1 MDNRDGL
8 ENQLYKAD
16 WLKEVLQTGRIG
28 MWIVEVDNETGEVRM
43 YPDEQMH
50 VLLGTEHME
59 LTPKEQFAFFQERIE
74 PGYEKAVQDAE
85 NGRTG
90 GGGVLL
96 EPSADGKNFC
106 QMQRQGL

>member
-28 MWIVEVDNETGEVRM
+28 MWIVEVDNETGEFRM

-74 PGYEKAVQDAE
+74 PGYEKAVQDYTTE
-85 NGRTG
+85 
-90 GGGVLL
+90 
-96 EPSADGKNFC
+96 C
-106 QMQRQGL
+106 

>member
-28 MWIVEVDNETGEVRM
+28 MWIVEVDNETGEFRM

-59 LTPKEQFAFFQERIE
+59 LTPKEQFAFSRSGLSLATRKRSRIT
-74 PGYEKAVQDAE
+74 
-85 NGRTG
+85 RT
-90 GGGVLL
+90 
-96 EPSADGKNFC
+96 EC
-106 QMQRQGL
+106 